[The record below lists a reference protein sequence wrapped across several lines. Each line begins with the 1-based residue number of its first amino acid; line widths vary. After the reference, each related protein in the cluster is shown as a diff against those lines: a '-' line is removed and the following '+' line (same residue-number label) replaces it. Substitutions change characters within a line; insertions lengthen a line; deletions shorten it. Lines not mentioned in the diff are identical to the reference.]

1 MKVLTITGLSLWQR
15 TTFVTE
21 TGPMRTI
28 NKTTGF
34 NMLNLTPAAAEFDPN
49 RVNQV
54 RTKLE
59 EDDYIVD
66 TLQIADRV
74 IDLELALSGKS

>member
-1 MKVLTITGLSLWQR
+1 MTLADDKQQTGLD
-15 TTFVTE
+15 
-21 TGPMRTI
+21 
-28 NKTTGF
+28 
-34 NMLNLTPAAAEFDPN
+34 MLNLTPAAAEFDLN

-66 TLQIADRV
+66 SLQIADKI
-74 IDLELALSGKS
+74 IDLELALSGDS

>member
-1 MKVLTITGLSLWQR
+1 
-15 TTFVTE
+15 
-21 TGPMRTI
+21 
-28 NKTTGF
+28 
-34 NMLNLTPAAAEFDPN
+34 MLNPAPLAAEFDPN

-66 TLQIADRV
+66 SLQIADKV
-74 IDLELALSGKS
+74 IDLELALSGNS

>member
-1 MKVLTITGLSLWQR
+1 MTLADDKQQIGL
-15 TTFVTE
+15 
-21 TGPMRTI
+21 
-28 NKTTGF
+28 
-34 NMLNLTPAAAEFDPN
+34 NMLNLTPAAAEFDLN

-66 TLQIADRV
+66 SLLIADRI
-74 IDLELALSGKS
+74 IDLEMALSGQS

>member
-1 MKVLTITGLSLWQR
+1 MILADDKQQIGL
-15 TTFVTE
+15 
-21 TGPMRTI
+21 
-28 NKTTGF
+28 
-34 NMLNLTPAAAEFDPN
+34 NMLNLTPAAAEFDLN

-66 TLQIADRV
+66 SLLIADRI
-74 IDLELALSGKS
+74 IDLEMALSGQS

>member
-1 MKVLTITGLSLWQR
+1 
-15 TTFVTE
+15 
-21 TGPMRTI
+21 
-28 NKTTGF
+28 
-34 NMLNLTPAAAEFDPN
+34 MLNLIPAAAEFDLN

-66 TLQIADRV
+66 SLQIADKI
-74 IDLELALSGKS
+74 IDLELALSGDS

>member
-1 MKVLTITGLSLWQR
+1 MPLADDKQQIGL
-15 TTFVTE
+15 
-21 TGPMRTI
+21 
-28 NKTTGF
+28 
-34 NMLNLTPAAAEFDPN
+34 NMLNLTPAAAEFDLN

-66 TLQIADRV
+66 SLLIADRI
-74 IDLELALSGKS
+74 IDLEMALSGQS

>member
-1 MKVLTITGLSLWQR
+1 MTLADDKQKIG
-15 TTFVTE
+15 
-21 TGPMRTI
+21 I
-28 NKTTGF
+28 D
-34 NMLNLTPAAAEFDPN
+34 MLNLTPAATEFDLN

-66 TLQIADRV
+66 SLQIADKI
-74 IDLELALSGKS
+74 IDLELALSGDS

>member
-1 MKVLTITGLSLWQR
+1 MTLADDKQQSGL
-15 TTFVTE
+15 
-21 TGPMRTI
+21 
-28 NKTTGF
+28 
-34 NMLNLTPAAAEFDPN
+34 NMLNLTPAAAEFDLN

-66 TLQIADRV
+66 SLLIADRI
-74 IDLELALSGKS
+74 IDLEMALSGQS

>member
-1 MKVLTITGLSLWQR
+1 MILADDKQQIGL
-15 TTFVTE
+15 
-21 TGPMRTI
+21 
-28 NKTTGF
+28 
-34 NMLNLTPAAAEFDPN
+34 NMLNLTPAAAEFDLN

-66 TLQIADRV
+66 SLQIADRI
-74 IDLELALSGKS
+74 IDLEMALSGQS